1 MDQVIFWIAAIVAVI
16 AAVRVIFLRNA
27 IVSVLHLI
35 VTLVALAVLFLQLS
49 AEFIAALQIIIY
61 GGAIMVLFLFI
72 VMMLNL
78 RRDEFGPD
86 PIPGVR
92 FLGSLAG
99 GTLMAQLVITF
110 KGERAVSAHI
120 PDGFGGVRDIGHAL
134 FSDYLLPFELTSVLL
149 LAAVLAA
156 IVLAKRPPARFTHQ
170 GPIPKLDVTKGVERP
185 SDQRGEA

>member
-1 MDQVIFWIAAIVAVI
+1 MDQIIFWIAALVAVI

-35 VTLVALAVLFLQLS
+35 VTLVALAVLFLQLA

-78 RRDEFGPD
+78 RKDEFGPD
-86 PIPGVR
+86 PLPGVR
-92 FLGSLAG
+92 FLGAVAG
-99 GTLMAQLVITF
+99 GALLAQLVITF
-110 KGERAVSAHI
+110 AGERAVAARL
-120 PDGFGGVRDIGHAL
+120 PEGFGGVRDVGNAL
-134 FSDYLLPFELTSVLL
+134 FGDYLLPFELTSVLL

-156 IVLAKRPPARFTHQ
+156 VVLARRSPINVTHQ
-170 GPIPKLDVTKGVERP
+170 TTIPKLDVTKGVENP
-185 SDQRGEA
+185 SDGRGEA

>member
-35 VTLVALAVLFLQLS
+35 VTLVALAVLFLQLA

-72 VMMLNL
+72 IMMLNL

-86 PIPGVR
+86 PLPGVR
-92 FLGSLAG
+92 ILGTLAG
-99 GTLMAQLVITF
+99 GALLAQLVITF
-110 KGERAVSAHI
+110 KGERAVAAKL
-120 PDGFGGVRDIGHAL
+120 PEGFGGVSDVGHAL

-149 LAAVLAA
+149 LAAVIAA
-156 IVLAKRPPARFTHQ
+156 VVLARRPVMKVTRQTN
-170 GPIPKLDVTKGVERP
+170 IPKLDVTRGVERP

>member
-35 VTLVALAVLFLQLS
+35 VTLVALAVIFLQLA

-78 RRDEFGPD
+78 RKDEFGPD
-86 PIPGVR
+86 PLPGVR

-99 GTLMAQLVITF
+99 GVLLAQLVITF
-110 KGERAVSAHI
+110 KGERALSARL
-120 PDGFGGVRDIGHAL
+120 PEGFGGVNAVGHAL
-134 FSDYLLPFELTSVLL
+134 FGDYLLPFELTSVLL

-156 IVLAKRPPARFTHQ
+156 VVLAKRSPVKVKRMAAY
-170 GPIPKLDVTKGVERP
+170 PKLDATKGVEEP
-185 SDQRGEA
+185 PDQKGVK